1 MLTDYKSML
10 ARQGL
15 VFRSSTLAR
24 TFTSLPN
31 LSPAVRPPPPAQRST
46 PVLPHISSSALSSP
60 PRVAQARLAQI
71 SRTMSTTHQ
80 QIPTEMRA
88 AQILEQ
94 GDIGVIEVR
103 QVKVPTPGPG
113 QVLVR
118 VEYAGN
124 NFIDT

>member
-1 MLTDYKSML
+1 
-10 ARQGL
+10 
-15 VFRSSTLAR
+15 
-24 TFTSLPN
+24 
-31 LSPAVRPPPPAQRST
+31 
-46 PVLPHISSSALSSP
+46 
-60 PRVAQARLAQI
+60 
-71 SRTMSTTHQ
+71 
-80 QIPTEMRA
+80 MRA

-118 VEYAGN
+118 VECAGN

>member
-1 MLTDYKSML
+1 
-10 ARQGL
+10 
-15 VFRSSTLAR
+15 
-24 TFTSLPN
+24 
-31 LSPAVRPPPPAQRST
+31 
-46 PVLPHISSSALSSP
+46 
-60 PRVAQARLAQI
+60 
-71 SRTMSTTHQ
+71 MSTTHQ
-80 QIPTEMRA
+80 PIPTEMRA

-124 NFIDT
+124 NFIDTLSFAPPYTRQEGAGRAD

>member
-1 MLTDYKSML
+1 
-10 ARQGL
+10 
-15 VFRSSTLAR
+15 
-24 TFTSLPN
+24 
-31 LSPAVRPPPPAQRST
+31 
-46 PVLPHISSSALSSP
+46 
-60 PRVAQARLAQI
+60 
-71 SRTMSTTHQ
+71 MSTTHQ

>member
-1 MLTDYKSML
+1 
-10 ARQGL
+10 
-15 VFRSSTLAR
+15 
-24 TFTSLPN
+24 
-31 LSPAVRPPPPAQRST
+31 
-46 PVLPHISSSALSSP
+46 
-60 PRVAQARLAQI
+60 
-71 SRTMSTTHQ
+71 MSTQQQHQ
-80 QIPTEMRA
+80 KSIPTEMRA

-124 NFIDT
+124 NFIDTLSAALHARPDGAGRS